1 MTASDTTSDRA
12 AGDKVY
18 RTLFLCTLRQET
30 AFSFGGT
37 DQQSLT
43 DMCLA
48 RDGDGRLVFRG
59 SSLAGALL
67 ATARTF
73 LTVHDEISRDAKT
86 GSDLAQPTSL
96 WNFDHAHPWRNGAP
110 DNSMATFIEA
120 RAHSAHRHDTRTAD
134 GGGYFDQE
142 ILPRGVQWRFLL
154 DVRHLPGK
162 PAPGRR
168 AAAQAALAL
177 REWQRRR
184 CWLGRHV
191 ARGLG
196 WMQLEDCCIVE
207 LPRSEESIDAWPTA
221 QPSDLV
227 ERYDWVRGLSTRLGG
242 ATCLDSQNSLDDYL
256 TRDGNESHAGPIE
269 PTRAYVRWPLR
280 IEVGEYRPDGE
291 GKGYGLDALS
301 LLGHGGNVVDAASLE
316 KHFIRAHEQSWASFA
331 GAYSPD
337 NQLAMSYDL
346 AATPTPVLPGSSI
359 AGALRHHLAR
369 NLRAN
374 GQAALDPVTG
384 QHYGRRPASDTTGA
398 ASPGGST
405 AAVSAG
411 DTASGPANVSANSTD
426 PSTELFGGLGEG
438 RHPSRLL
445 ISDGHLAHDAEKTW
459 RLALLEKVAIDEFRQ
474 SAFESA
480 KFNRLAVLAGA
491 WSLTMVQEIRSVSQD
506 DRARPMSAEAW
517 KAHVE
522 QCAAPT
528 RDLLSAA
535 AGRRIGFGGGEFRAY
550 GHVPMTCAGQV
561 EWAMAGMPWQAWPPA
576 AADLR
581 NGEEQR

>member
-1 MTASDTTSDRA
+1 VTSSDTTSARA
-12 AGDKVY
+12 ADVNVY

-37 DQQSLT
+37 DQQSLA
-43 DMCLA
+43 DMGLA
-48 RDGDGRLVFRG
+48 RDGDGCLVFRG

-73 LTVHDEISRDAKT
+73 LTVHDEISRDAKK

-96 WNFDHAHPWRNGAP
+96 WHFDHAHPWRNGAP
-110 DNSMATFIEA
+110 DKTMVTLIES

-154 DVRHLPGK
+154 DVRHLPGN

-221 QPSDLV
+221 RPSDLV
-227 ERYDWVRGLSTRLGG
+227 ERYDWVRQMSTMLGG
-242 ATCLDSQNSLDDYL
+242 ATCLDSQNALDDYL
-256 TRDGNESHAGPIE
+256 AQHGNESHAGPIE

-280 IEVGEYRPDGE
+280 IEVGEYRPDGK

-301 LLGHGGNVVDAASLE
+301 LLGHGGNVVEAASLE
-316 KHFIRAHEQSWASFA
+316 KHFIRAHEQSWASFT

-337 NQLAMSYDL
+337 NQLAMSCDL
-346 AATPTPVLPGSSI
+346 AAATPAPVLPGSSI

-369 NLRAN
+369 SLRAA

-384 QHYGRRPASDTTGA
+384 QHYGPRPASGTTGEA
-398 ASPGGST
+398 RANGNEAGVPGSRT
-405 AAVSAG
+405 A
-411 DTASGPANVSANSTD
+411 TASVPSAD

-445 ISDGHLAHDAEKTW
+445 ISDAHLAHDAEETW

-491 WSLTMVQEIRSVSQD
+491 WSLTMVQEIRSPLQD
-506 DRARPMSAEAW
+506 DVAQPSNAEAW
-517 KAHVE
+517 QSHVK
-522 QCAAPT
+522 QCTAPT

-535 AGRRIGFGGGEFRAY
+535 AMRRIGLGGGEFSAY
-550 GHVPMTCAGQV
+550 GHVPIECDGQV

-576 AADLR
+576 GAGLP
-581 NGEEQR
+581 NEEERP